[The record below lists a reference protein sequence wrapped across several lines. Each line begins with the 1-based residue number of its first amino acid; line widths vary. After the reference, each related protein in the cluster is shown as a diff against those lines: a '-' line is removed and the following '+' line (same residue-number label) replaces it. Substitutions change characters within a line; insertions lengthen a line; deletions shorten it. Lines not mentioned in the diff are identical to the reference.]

1 MSSQALEIRVKE
13 LEEQV
18 KALASQL
25 SSQQDEFMPTP
36 QAAKL
41 LGVTRITLIR
51 QIKRAK
57 AFPSESPFKYGIH
70 WEEYAMFSPNSSEK
84 QIRYRINPVA
94 WREVCTKVR

>member
-13 LEEQV
+13 LEEQM
-18 KALASQL
+18 KALASQVF
-25 SSQQDEFMPTP
+25 SQQDKFLPTP

-57 AFPSESPFKYGIH
+57 AFPKESPFKNGVH
-70 WEEYAMFSPNSSEK
+70 WEEYAMFSPNSSQK